1 MTGPK
6 IDAIFAE
13 EAKTLKGI
21 FFFSFPESSPTALYL
36 ICSPSVDHFFRLLIY
51 FIFFKEKEG
60 KVATAAAVP
69 FLKDVKCRK

>member
-21 FFFSFPESSPTALYL
+21 FFFLPRVLAHGLVL
-36 ICSPSVDHFFRLLIY
+36 DLLS
-51 FIFFKEKEG
+51 
-60 KVATAAAVP
+60 AS
-69 FLKDVKCRK
+69 